1 MLQMSGKNLKPSSNP
16 LDKQIGGDH
25 YKDCIIQPTVYCR
38 LNKLT
43 TCESNIIKYVTR
55 HNKKGEGKE
64 DIKKV
69 IHYAELLLALEY
81 PEEGE
86 QEDLFNDL
94 IERGK
99 HVQVES

>member
-1 MLQMSGKNLKPSSNP
+1 
-16 LDKQIGGDH
+16 
-25 YKDCIIQPTVYCR
+25 V
-38 LNKLT
+38 
-43 TCESNIIKYVTR
+43 KYVTR

-99 HVQVES
+99 HVQIKS